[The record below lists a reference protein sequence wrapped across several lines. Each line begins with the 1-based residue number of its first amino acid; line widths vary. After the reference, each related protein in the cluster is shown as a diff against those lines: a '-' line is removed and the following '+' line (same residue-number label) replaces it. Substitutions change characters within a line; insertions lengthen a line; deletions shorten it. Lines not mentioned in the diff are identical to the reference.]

1 MIEMLQGR
9 GGANQSSAWLELGF
23 DAKKALILG
32 LKLGSGLKGLGSSS
46 IQF

>member
-1 MIEMLQGR
+1 MNSGVGVGR
-9 GGANQSSAWLELGF
+9 IKARLELEL

-32 LKLGSGLKGLGSSS
+32 SELDLGSEELGSSS